1 MMITLSKITR
11 RVGPRTLFEDV
22 TITFNKGHR
31 YAVTGPNGA
40 GKSTL
45 LKIIMGIEEATSGA
59 VALPK
64 KTGYLR
70 QNIHDYKDYTLRQV
84 VIMGNKRLWDAFAE
98 RDQLYE
104 VEMTDKVGMRLGTLE
119 EIIADEDGYMADSDA
134 EQFLEGMGIGPELY
148 DEPMKNVPS
157 DLQFRALI
165 CQALFG
171 NPEAL
176 LLDEPTNHLD
186 LDSITWLEGFLK
198 DYKGTLIVVSH
209 DRYFLNSVATDIAD
223 IDYET
228 VILYPGN
235 YDQMVQ
241 TKMDVRER
249 AQQDAKS
256 REKKISQLQ
265 DFISRFGAG
274 TRSSQAT
281 SRKKEVLRLQ
291 PQEMKRTNI
300 QRPFILFDEPDRAGS
315 IVYKGDKLKK
325 DYGDKHVFDKLNFQ
339 IARGDKVGVI
349 GPNGMGKSTL
359 LKLLAGIIE
368 PTAGALEVGLNT
380 KIGYFPQEHHDLV
393 DKHEKISMFDWLRAR
408 NQSAYDQEVR
418 GALGKL
424 LFSGDDVFK
433 ETYKLSGGET
443 ARLILAYLILS
454 KPNVLI
460 LDEPNNHLDLE
471 SVSAI
476 GDGLEKFNG
485 TVIIASHDR
494 DLIDRVATSIIS
506 LEPDGIHFFK
516 GTLEEYL
523 DSKPKATRKN

>member
-1 MMITLSKITR
+1 MITLSKITR
-11 RVGPRTLFEDV
+11 RVGPRTLFEDA
-22 TITFNKGHR
+22 TITFNRGHR

-45 LKIIMGIEEATSGA
+45 LKIIMGIEEATSGT

-84 VIMGNKRLWDAFAE
+84 VVMGNKRLWDAFLE
-98 RDQLYE
+98 RDALYE
-104 VEMTDKVGMRLGTLE
+104 GEMTDKVGMRLGTLE
-119 EIIADEDGYMADSDA
+119 EIIADENGYMADSEA
-134 EQFLEGMGIGPELY
+134 EQFLNGMGIGEELF

-171 NPEAL
+171 EPDAL

-186 LDSITWLEGFLK
+186 LDSITWLEDFLK
-198 DYKGTLIVVSH
+198 NYKGTLIVVSH

-241 TKMDVRER
+241 MKMEVRDRE
-249 AQQDAKS
+249 QQDAKS
-256 REKKISQLQ
+256 REKKIAQLQ

-274 TRSSQAT
+274 TRSTQAT

-300 QRPFILFDEPDRAGS
+300 QRPWISFDEAERSGSTIFRAQ
-315 IVYKGDKLKK
+315 KLKK
-325 DYGDKHVFDKLNFQ
+325 SYDDKLVFQKVNFD
-339 IARGDKVGVI
+339 IPRGEKVGVI
-349 GPNGMGKSTL
+349 GPNGSGKTTL
-359 LKLLAGIIE
+359 LKILAGLIE
-368 PTAGALEVGLNT
+368 PTEGKLELGQNL
-380 KIGYFPQEHHDLV
+380 KIGYFPQEHHDMV
-393 DKHEKISMFDWLRAR
+393 DKHETISMFDWLRAR
-408 NQSAYDQEVR
+408 NQTAYDQDVR
-418 GALGKL
+418 GCLGKL
-424 LFSGDDVFK
+424 LFTGDDVFK
-433 ETYKLSGGET
+433 ETSKLSGGET
-443 ARLILAYLILS
+443 ARLILSYLILS
-454 KPNVLI
+454 KPNVLV

-471 SVSAI
+471 SVSAL
-476 GDGLEKFNG
+476 GDGLERFDG
-485 TVIIASHDR
+485 TVIVASHDR
-494 DLIDRVATSIIS
+494 DLIDRVATMIIS
-506 LEPDGIHFFK
+506 IEPDGVHFFK

-523 DSKPKATRKN
+523 ARRPAKNHR

>member
-1 MMITLSKITR
+1 MITLSKITK
-11 RVGPRTLFEDV
+11 RVGTRTLFEDV

-31 YAVTGPNGA
+31 YAITGPNGA

-45 LKIIMGIEEATSGA
+45 LKIIMGLEEPTSGT

-70 QNIHDYKDYTLRQV
+70 QNIHDYKDYSLRQV
-84 VIMGNKRLWDAFAE
+84 VVMGNRRLWAAFEE
-98 RDQLYE
+98 RDRLYE
-104 VEMTDKVGMRLGTLE
+104 VEMTDLVGMRLGSLE
-119 EIIADEDGYMADSDA
+119 EIIAEEDGYMADSDA
-134 EQFLEGMGIGPELY
+134 EKLLSGMGIPEDLF
-148 DEPMKNVPS
+148 DSLMGNVPS
-157 DLQFRALI
+157 DFQFRALI

-171 NPEAL
+171 NPDAL
-176 LLDEPTNHLD
+176 MLDEPTNHLD
-186 LDSITWLEGFLK
+186 LDSITWLEEFLK

-228 VILYPGN
+228 IILYPGN

-241 TKMDVRER
+241 TKMEVRDR

-256 REKKISQLQ
+256 REKKITQLQ
-265 DFISRFGAG
+265 DFIQRFGAG

-281 SRKKEVLRLQ
+281 SRKKEILRLQ

-300 QRPFILFDEPDRAGS
+300 TRPFIMFDEPERAGS
-315 IVYKGDKLKK
+315 TIFKGQNLKK
-325 DYGDKHVFDKLNFQ
+325 SYDSNTVFEKINFD
-339 IARGDKVGVI
+339 ISRGDKVGVI
-349 GPNGMGKSTL
+349 GANGMGKSTL
-359 LKLLAGIIE
+359 LKLLAQIIE
-368 PTAGALEVGLNT
+368 PTAGKLEMGQNV
-380 KIGYFPQEHHDLV
+380 KIGYFPQEHHDIV
-393 DKHEKISMFDWLRAR
+393 NKKETVSMFEWLRGR
-408 NQSAYDQEVR
+408 NQIAYDQEIR
-418 GALGKL
+418 GSLGKL

-433 ETYKLSGGET
+433 ETFKLSGGET
-443 ARLILAYLILS
+443 ARLILSYLILS

-471 SVSAI
+471 SVSAL

-485 TVIIASHDR
+485 TVVIASHDR

-506 LEPDGIHFFK
+506 IEPDGVHFFK

-523 DSKPKATRKN
+523 EGRSKATR

>member
-1 MMITLSKITR
+1 MITLSKITK
-11 RVGPRTLFEDV
+11 RVGTRTLFEDV

-31 YAVTGPNGA
+31 YAITGPNGA

-45 LKIIMGIEEATSGA
+45 LKIIMGLEESTSGT
-59 VALPK
+59 VSLPK

-70 QNIHDYKDYTLRQV
+70 QNIHDYKDFSLRQV
-84 VIMGNKRLWDAFAE
+84 VIMGNKRLWDAFQE
-98 RDQLYE
+98 RDRLYE
-104 VEMTDKVGMRLGTLE
+104 SEITDAVGMRLGTLE
-119 EIIADEDGYMADSDA
+119 EIIAEEDGYMADCDA
-134 EQFLEGMGIGPELY
+134 EKLLVGMGISEDLF
-148 DEPMKNVPS
+148 DQLMANVPS

-176 LLDEPTNHLD
+176 MLDEPTNHLD
-186 LDSITWLEGFLK
+186 LDSITWLEEFLK

-209 DRYFLNSVATDIAD
+209 DRYFLNAVATDIAD

-228 VILYPGN
+228 IILYPGN

-256 REKKISQLQ
+256 REKKIAQLQ
-265 DFISRFGAG
+265 DFIQKFGAG

-281 SRKKEVLRLQ
+281 SRKKEILRLQ

-300 QRPFILFDEPDRAGS
+300 QRPFIMFDEPDRAGS
-315 IVYKGDKLKK
+315 CVFRAQNLKK
-325 DYGDKHVFDKLNFQ
+325 SYEDKVVFENLEFDIQ
-339 IARGDKVGVI
+339 RGDKVGVI
-349 GPNGMGKSTL
+349 GPNGMGKTTL
-359 LKLLAGIIE
+359 LKLLAQQLAPTEGQIE
-368 PTAGALEVGLNT
+368 LGQNI
-380 KIGYFPQEHHDLV
+380 KIGYFPQEHGDMV
-393 DKHEKISMFDWLRAR
+393 NKKEQISMFDWLRSR
-408 NQSAYDQEVR
+408 NQNAYDQEIR
-418 GALGKL
+418 GGLGKL

-433 ETYKLSGGET
+433 ETFKLSGGET
-443 ARLILAYLILS
+443 ARLILSYLILS

-471 SVSAI
+471 SVSAL

-485 TVIIASHDR
+485 TVIVASHDR

-506 LEPDGIHFFK
+506 LEPDGVHFFK

-523 DSKPKATRKN
+523 ARRSKAHR